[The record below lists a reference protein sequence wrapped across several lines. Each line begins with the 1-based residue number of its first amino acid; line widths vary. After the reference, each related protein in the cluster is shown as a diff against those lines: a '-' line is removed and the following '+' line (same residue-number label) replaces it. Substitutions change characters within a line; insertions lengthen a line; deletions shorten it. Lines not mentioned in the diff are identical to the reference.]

1 MVTRRRTQAFKQAPW
16 RAQIRFTGRTLVWLI
31 VVLLVGGMYLAV
43 SSRVASAGQE
53 VLTLDRQRAELQREN
68 AELTASLAELTTPQ
82 RLMERALE
90 MGFEPVTADE
100 IAYVVVPGYRAP
112 SPFVAPNPP
121 AHTSRGGGSLS
132 PAYTETLGSWLTR
145 WLNWD
150 SGDNP

>member
-1 MVTRRRTQAFKQAPW
+1 MVW
-16 RAQIRFTGRTLVWLI
+16 SI
-31 VVLLVGGMYLAV
+31 VILLVGGMYLAV

-53 VLTLDRQRAELQREN
+53 VLTLDRRRAELQREN

-90 MGFEPVTADE
+90 MGFEPAQADE
-100 IAYVVVPGYRAP
+100 IQYVVVPGYRSP

-121 AHTSRGGGSLS
+121 AHTTPGEGTLS
-132 PAYTETLGSWLTR
+132 PAYTETLGSWLMR
-145 WLNWD
+145 WLSWD

>member
-31 VVLLVGGMYLAV
+31 VVLLLGGMYLTV

-53 VLTLDRQRAELQREN
+53 VLTLDRQRGELMREN

-82 RLMERALE
+82 RLMARALE
-90 MGFEPVTADE
+90 MGFEPVTADQ
-100 IAYVVVPGYRAP
+100 ISFVVVPGYQAP

-121 AHTSRGGGSLS
+121 AHTSRGDGSLS
-132 PAYTETLGSWLTR
+132 PAYTETLGSWMMR
-145 WLNWD
+145 WLSWD

>member
-1 MVTRRRTQAFKQAPW
+1 MVKRRRTQAFKQAPW

-68 AELTASLAELTTPQ
+68 AELTASLAGLTTPQ

-90 MGFEPVTADE
+90 MGFEPVTADQ
-100 IAYVVVPGYRAP
+100 ISYVVVPGYRAP
-112 SPFVAPNPP
+112 SAFVAPNPP
-121 AHTSRGGGSLS
+121 AHTSRGDGTLS
-132 PAYTETLGSWLTR
+132 PAYTETLGSWLMR
-145 WLNWD
+145 WLSWD

>member
-53 VLTLDRQRAELQREN
+53 VLTLDRLRAELQREN
-68 AELTASLAELTTPQ
+68 AELTATLAELTTPQ

-90 MGFEPVTADE
+90 MGFEPVTADQ
-100 IAYVVVPGYRAP
+100 ISFVVVPGYRAP

-121 AHTSRGGGSLS
+121 AHTTRGDGTLS
-132 PAYTETLGSWLTR
+132 PAYTETLGSWLMR
-145 WLNWD
+145 WLSWD